1 MKTFLFISLIT
12 LCFACGNRSIKSS
25 STFVSDSVTIIQID
39 QDTVWAKQPNSNWY
53 KHLEDS
59 LQLKY
64 IRKQLVHL
72 VQQHPKKVIYAIQL
86 DTSFYPRFSPQPEI
100 VIAINPRLSRETYL
114 DNEDTTLGDSII
126 TIRYR
131 QLVNGYNVTMKWSP
145 NKEILERGIA
155 HLTFSNSESNF
166 TIKTDYYWDPNFCDR
181 DSLRNKKELN
191 LDYTNPEDTFYFR
204 DVDFDG
210 YKELIVVKFRAGP
223 YGVHLWRIFKIIE
236 GKVIPMDYPPFDGL
250 GSESKFYLTTRIIK
264 NVYGAANS
272 GTVEKWEKQSNG
284 KFQLIYQAY
293 WSDFN
298 SYDITAIDI
307 RTLRAELF
315 QYN

>member
-1 MKTFLFISLIT
+1 MW
-12 LCFACGNRSIKSS
+12 NRSIKSS

-59 LQLKY
+59 SVMKY

-126 TIRYR
+126 AIRYR

-145 NKEILERGIA
+145 DKEVLKRGIA

-166 TIKTDYYWDPNFCDR
+166 TIKTDIIG
-181 DSLRNKKELN
+181 
-191 LDYTNPEDTFYFR
+191 TQTF
-204 DVDFDG
+204 V
-210 YKELIVVKFRAGP
+210 
-223 YGVHLWRIFKIIE
+223 IE
-236 GKVIPMDYPPFDGL
+236 IL
-250 GSESKFYLTTRIIK
+250 
-264 NVYGAANS
+264 
-272 GTVEKWEKQSNG
+272 
-284 KFQLIYQAY
+284 
-293 WSDFN
+293 
-298 SYDITAIDI
+298 
-307 RTLRAELF
+307 
-315 QYN
+315 